1 MNKYQITYN
10 TSRVLG
16 DEIINNLK
24 VIVSSDSEFNAVV
37 QVASR
42 NGMEWSTDIIS
53 VSQLKD

>member
-16 DEIINNLK
+16 DEKINNLK
-24 VIVSSDSEFNAVV
+24 VTVLSDSEFNAVV